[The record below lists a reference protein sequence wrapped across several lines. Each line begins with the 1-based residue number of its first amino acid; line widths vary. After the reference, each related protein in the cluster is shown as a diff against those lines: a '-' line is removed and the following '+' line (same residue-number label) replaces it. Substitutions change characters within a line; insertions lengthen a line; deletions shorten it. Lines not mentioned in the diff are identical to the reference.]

1 MFADFVQDGA
11 AAGVEVRIVFENPY
25 DGFDHID
32 GFGGFFEQLR
42 PGTQGFGKTLEANLS
57 LRRCPT
63 IEVTSCTAMDGDRP
77 AGLV

>member
-11 AAGVEVRIVFENPY
+11 TAGVEVRIVFEGPH

-42 PGTQGFGKTLEANLS
+42 PGT
-57 LRRCPT
+57 
-63 IEVTSCTAMDGDRP
+63 
-77 AGLV
+77 